1 MRFYFIAGNVV
12 VALALLVFT
21 HWRAYDY
28 GRLVEREQVHLA
40 LASHQAREAQLVEA
54 LEAERK
60 KVRVEYKERIRIVQK
75 AADPLACI
83 DERMPGALLKS
94 FRRDTP

>member
-1 MRFYFIAGNVV
+1 MRVYFIAGSVV
-12 VALALLVFT
+12 VAMALLVFT

-28 GRLVEREQVHLA
+28 GRLTEREQAHRA
-40 LASHQAREAQLVEA
+40 LARHQAREAELLEA

-75 AADPLACI
+75 TADPLACI

-94 FRRDTP
+94 LRRDAP

>member
-12 VALALLVFT
+12 VAMALLVFT
-21 HWRAYDY
+21 HWRACDY
-28 GRLVEREQVHLA
+28 GRLTEREQAHRA

-54 LEAERK
+54 LEAQRK
-60 KVRVEYKERIRIVQK
+60 KVRVEYKERTRIVQK

-83 DERMPGALLKS
+83 DERLPGALLSS
-94 FRRDTP
+94 FRRDAP

>member
-12 VALALLVFT
+12 VAMALLVFT

-28 GRLVEREQVHLA
+28 GRLVEREQVHRA
-40 LASHQAREAQLVEA
+40 LASRQVREAELIEA

-60 KVRVEYKERIRIVQK
+60 KVRVEYKERIKIVQK
-75 AADPLACI
+75 AADPVACV
-83 DERMPGALLKS
+83 DERLPAALLKS
-94 FRRDTP
+94 FRQDVP

>member
-1 MRFYFIAGNVV
+1 MRFYFIAGSV
-12 VALALLVFT
+12 VAALVLLMFT

-28 GRLVEREQVHLA
+28 GRLVEREQVHRA
-40 LASHQAREAQLVEA
+40 LASHQVREAELIDA

-75 AADPLACI
+75 AADPVACA
-83 DERMPGALLKS
+83 DERLPAALLKS
-94 FRRDTP
+94 LRRDAP